1 MLQLPTLYRFGAY
14 PCYPFL
20 LLVVICVVLNI
31 SNDNLYVETVLLKK
45 EVNAQRLKRKEP
57 LRFEDSQPTRVSTSL
72 RLSRTLRYV
81 NITLQK

>member
-1 MLQLPTLYRFGAY
+1 MLKLPTLYRFGAY

-57 LRFEDSQPTRVSTSL
+57 LRFEDSQPTRGFYKPPL
-72 RLSRTLRYV
+72 
-81 NITLQK
+81 ITFAEIR

>member
-14 PCYPFL
+14 PCSPFL

-45 EVNAQRLKRKEP
+45 EVNAQTLKRKEP
-57 LRFEDSQPTRVSTSL
+57 LRFEDSQPTRGL
-72 RLSRTLRYV
+72 YKPPL
-81 NITLQK
+81 ITYAEIC

>member
-1 MLQLPTLYRFGAY
+1 MLQLPTLYRFGVY

-45 EVNAQRLKRKEP
+45 GSKRTEIKTK
-57 LRFEDSQPTRVSTSL
+57 RTTTIRG
-72 RLSRTLRYV
+72 LSADKGF
-81 NITLQK
+81 LQASAYHVR

>member
-20 LLVVICVVLNI
+20 HLVVICVVLNI

-57 LRFEDSQPTRVSTSL
+57 LSADKGF
-72 RLSRTLRYV
+72 
-81 NITLQK
+81 LQASAYHVR